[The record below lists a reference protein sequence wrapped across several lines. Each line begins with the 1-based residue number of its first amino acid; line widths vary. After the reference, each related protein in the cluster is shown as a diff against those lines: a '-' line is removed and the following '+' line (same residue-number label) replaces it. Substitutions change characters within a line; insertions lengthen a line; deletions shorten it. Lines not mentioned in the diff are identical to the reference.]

1 MPFYEIGSH
10 KRKVFVMQDKKCTIL
25 FQGDSITDCG
35 RASCGGAGFSN
46 DGLGPGYPGLIAA
59 RLLCNRPEVSWKFIN
74 RGISGSRTVDLYAR
88 WKIDGINLKPDI
100 ITILVGINDTWHR
113 YCGDNGVELERAE
126 RIYREIL
133 SWTLEQL
140 PGVHFILMEPFALK
154 TGTLSEE
161 DIRLQEVA
169 ARGRFVKKLAGEFR
183 TGFIPCQ
190 ELFDHALRRAPMKH
204 WLHDGVHPTPAGHQL
219 LADAWLE
226 AAKPL
231 LP

>member
-10 KRKVFVMQDKKCTIL
+10 NRKVFVMQDKKCTIL

-126 RIYREIL
+126 RIYRSGKAEPPWNMRSPRSFVNGDRTTVSAPIPL
-133 SWTLEQL
+133 S
-140 PGVHFILMEPFALK
+140 PDR
-154 TGTLSEE
+154 S
-161 DIRLQEVA
+161 
-169 ARGRFVKKLAGEFR
+169 
-183 TGFIPCQ
+183 
-190 ELFDHALRRAPMKH
+190 
-204 WLHDGVHPTPAGHQL
+204 
-219 LADAWLE
+219 ADFS
-226 AAKPL
+226 
-231 LP
+231 